1 MGNSLSKFHP
11 QLKYL
16 VPVIT
21 SLTIILS
28 GCSLVD
34 KMFGNSPEQTEQ
46 AKQEEKPEKIP
57 KQLEEL
63 DLTLENLFKTLG
75 GPTAVTSQEQQ
86 QGNSKNQSTQNQN
99 QQESPFQSQE
109 QAQKQQQT
117 GNNSPQNKN
126 GQQTEQ
132 SAQPSDPWQQT
143 AADIESLHS
152 AWNDY
157 MPEITQK
164 GASKEL
170 LDKFSDALNNLT
182 KAVETKDK
190 NKTMLAANNLYAGVA
205 EMYAL
210 YKIKTVPGLK
220 LLIYHTR
227 NVILNSAI
235 DNWSETMTARDELK
249 AAWSLVRTTLE
260 GQKEREVKLDL
271 SISELDKVIKEKN
284 IDLIEIKGKLILA
297 NIESLQKSL
306 KEASR

>member
-1 MGNSLSKFHP
+1 MGNLFSRFHP
-11 QLKYL
+11 QFKYL
-16 VPVIT
+16 VAILL
-21 SLTIILS
+21 SLVIILS

-34 KMFGNSPEQTEQ
+34 KMLGNSPEQTEQ
-46 AKQEEKPEKIP
+46 AKQEEKAEKVP

-63 DLTLENLFKTLG
+63 DLTLEKVFKNLG
-75 GPTAVTSQEQQ
+75 GPTAVASQEQQ
-86 QGNSKNQSTQNQN
+86 QGNSKNQSTQNQ
-99 QQESPFQSQE
+99 
-109 QAQKQQQT
+109 KQQQAD
-117 GNNSPQNKN
+117 NNSPQSQN
-126 GQQTEQ
+126 GRQTEQ
-132 SAQPSDPWQQT
+132 NAQSSDPWQQ
-143 AADIESLHS
+143 AASDIESLHS

-190 NKTMLAANNLYAGVA
+190 NKTMLAANNLYAGIA

-235 DNWSETMTARDELK
+235 ENWSDTNTARDDLK

-260 GQKEREVKLDL
+260 GQKDGEVKLDL
-271 SISELDKVIKEKN
+271 SINELDKVIKEKN

-306 KEASR
+306 KEASK

>member
-1 MGNSLSKFHP
+1 MGNLFSRFHP
-11 QLKYL
+11 QFKYL
-16 VPVIT
+16 VAILM
-21 SLTIILS
+21 SLVIILS

-34 KMFGNSPEQTEQ
+34 KMLGNSPEQTEQ
-46 AKQEEKPEKIP
+46 AKQEEKTEKVP

-63 DLTLENLFKTLG
+63 DLTLEKVFKNLG
-75 GPTAVTSQEQQ
+75 GPTAVASQEQQ
-86 QGNSKNQSTQNQN
+86 QGNSKNQSTQNQ
-99 QQESPFQSQE
+99 
-109 QAQKQQQT
+109 KQQQAD
-117 GNNSPQNKN
+117 NNSPQSQN
-126 GQQTEQ
+126 GRQTEQ
-132 SAQPSDPWQQT
+132 NAQSSDPWQQ
-143 AADIESLHS
+143 AASDIESLHS

-235 DNWSETMTARDELK
+235 ENWSDTNTARDDLK

-260 GQKEREVKLDL
+260 GQKDGEVKLDL
-271 SISELDKVIKEKN
+271 SINELDKVIKEKN

-306 KEASR
+306 KEASK

>member
-1 MGNSLSKFHP
+1 MGNLFSRFHP
-11 QLKYL
+11 QFKYL
-16 VPVIT
+16 VAILL
-21 SLTIILS
+21 SLVIILS

-34 KMFGNSPEQTEQ
+34 KMLGNSPEQTEQ
-46 AKQEEKPEKIP
+46 AKQEEKTEKVP

-63 DLTLENLFKTLG
+63 DLTLEKVFKNLG
-75 GPTAVTSQEQQ
+75 GPTAVASQEQQ
-86 QGNSKNQSTQNQN
+86 QGNSKNQSTQNQ
-99 QQESPFQSQE
+99 
-109 QAQKQQQT
+109 KQQQAD
-117 GNNSPQNKN
+117 NNSPQSQN
-126 GQQTEQ
+126 GRQTEQ
-132 SAQPSDPWQQT
+132 NAQSSDPWQQ
-143 AADIESLHS
+143 AASDIESLHS

-235 DNWSETMTARDELK
+235 ENWSDTNTARDDLK

-260 GQKEREVKLDL
+260 GQKDGEVKLDL
-271 SISELDKVIKEKN
+271 SINELDKVIKEKN

-306 KEASR
+306 KEASK